1 MSQYK
6 LLVRD
11 KAPNLTEKNSNN
23 KLEETNPNNDKK
35 LENNGWSIKKTGRHK
50 AINSTKRWVFLVVEK
65 KLVNMFA
72 LPYFCVLKIVFMKAF
87 FEAIAFLF
95 EEILFLPLE
104 ALRTLELS
112 SWVLANVINW
122 GFLIVGM
129 VAGVYW
135 VLQLK
140 KFNDN
145 GEEDKDPSAHSFL

>member
-1 MSQYK
+1 
-6 LLVRD
+6 
-11 KAPNLTEKNSNN
+11 
-23 KLEETNPNNDKK
+23 
-35 LENNGWSIKKTGRHK
+35 
-50 AINSTKRWVFLVVEK
+50 
-65 KLVNMFA
+65 
-72 LPYFCVLKIVFMKAF
+72 MKAF

-112 SWVLANVINW
+112 SWVMANVINW
-122 GFLIVGM
+122 GFLAIGM
-129 VAGVYW
+129 AAGVYW